1 MSFTRIYWLL
11 SDAHVM
17 SETKPPVADRSV
29 YSIAELDPEDGR
41 RFGGKATGLA
51 RMAAAGI
58 PVPPAFAIS
67 TDGFRAYRACKG
79 RLPPELIVEID
90 AAIERLAAALGR
102 PFGRAAVVSDPLLI
116 SVRSGAQVSMP
127 GMMDTILNLGFTASS
142 ATASITHGRPR
153 AFIIDS
159 WMRFWKMYGDIVL
172 GLDADEFMETVA
184 PAVSAAQKE
193 GADLHVLEAQVVT
206 YIEAQGEEAPIDPLV
221 QLHRAVAAVF
231 ASWDSPRAR
240 AYREHQKISDDLGTA
255 VTVQA
260 MVFGNLDALS
270 GSGVAFSR
278 NPNTG
283 SPALY
288 GEYLVGRQGE
298 DIVSGAQTP
307 VDLTSNDHDH
317 LALRAELEMHART
330 LEKIYRDAVDIEFT
344 LETGKLYLL
353 QVRPA
358 KRTAAASVQI
368 ATNLV
373 SEGLI
378 PPNLGIERV
387 SRDQIK
393 RLLRPVF
400 SEEERSLAEI
410 ILTGIGS
417 SPGHASGV
425 AVLDSD
431 RAAQRANAGEAV
443 ILFRPTTS
451 PLDIHG
457 MLAAQGVV
465 TARGGA
471 LSHAAVVS
479 RALDK
484 PCIVGCEALDIDIV
498 ARTFTIEGKTYPE
511 GLPVAIDGLTGEVL
525 DRALNLIASK
535 EASQRLA
542 ELLDHADRLS
552 GARVWS
558 QSLSQAQNFSVSGV
572 GVVDIADLLPLEI
585 PAGEQ
590 SRSMASAEVNA
601 LMLAAMKLKVEG
613 LLRGHP
619 QGIPI
624 HIRLPTDKNWTS
636 IQRKTL
642 IAAIAQ
648 TDSAKY
654 SPVTIIF
661 EADELASDFAD
672 TIVTYPQISLGV
684 SIIDEKDLA
693 AALRVAEIGGMIW
706 IDLAGSDGISE
717 PSPLRSGVGVSG
729 TLFDLLVPT
738 DRLGVLCHNSIDID
752 RACDAYA
759 EGFRVFSAPPAI
771 KETLRLALAQ
781 TAARLVA

>member
-1 MSFTRIYWLL
+1 
-11 SDAHVM
+11 M
-17 SETKPPVADRSV
+17 SETKPPIAGRSV
-29 YSIAELDPEDGR
+29 YPIVELDPEDGR
-41 RFGGKATGLA
+41 LFGGKATGLA

-67 TDGFRAYRACKG
+67 TDGFRAYRACGG
-79 RLPPELIVEID
+79 RLSPELIAEID
-90 AAIERLAAALGR
+90 TAIGRLAATLDR
-102 PFGRAAVVSDPLLI
+102 PFGQAEVVSDPLLI

-142 ATASITHGRPR
+142 ATASITRGRPR

-172 GLDADEFMETVA
+172 GLDAEEFMETIA
-184 PAVSAAQKE
+184 PAISAAQE
-193 GADLHVLEAQVVT
+193 ADADLHALEAQVVS
-206 YIEAQGEEAPIDPLV
+206 YIEAQGEEAPIDPVV

-231 ASWDSPRAR
+231 ASWDSPRAK
-240 AYREHQKISDDLGTA
+240 AYRKHQKISDDLGTA

-260 MVFGNLDALS
+260 MVFGNLDAVS

-307 VDLTSNDHDH
+307 VDLASNDHEH
-317 LALRAELEMHART
+317 VALRAELELHARS

-344 LETGKLYLL
+344 LEAGKLYLL

-378 PPNLGIERV
+378 SPTVGIGRV
-387 SRDQIK
+387 SRDQLQ

-400 SEEERSLAEI
+400 SAEERSSANI
-410 ILTGIGS
+410 ILKGIGS

-443 ILFRPTTS
+443 LLFRPTTS

-484 PCIVGCEALDIDIV
+484 PCIVGCEALDIDIY
-498 ARTFTIEGKTYPE
+498 ARTFTIGGKTYPE
-511 GLPVAIDGLTGEVL
+511 GQPLSIDGLTGEVL
-525 DRALNLIASK
+525 DRALNLVAP
-535 EASQRLA
+535 EEVSQRLA
-542 ELLDHADRLS
+542 ELLSHADHLS

-558 QSLSQAQNFSVSGV
+558 QSLSQAKDLSVCGV
-572 GVVDIADLLPLEI
+572 GVVDIASLLFPEGFSI
-585 PAGEQ
+585 EE
-590 SRSMASAEVNA
+590 SRSTGSGEAGA
-601 LMLAAMKLKVEG
+601 LTLDAMKIGLNK

-624 HIRLPTDKNWTS
+624 HIRLPTRKEWTDA
-636 IQRKTL
+636 QRKTL
-642 IAAIAQ
+642 IAAISQ
-648 TDSAKY
+648 TEIAKY
-654 SPVTIIF
+654 SSITIVVDAI
-661 EADELASDFAD
+661 ELASDVAD
-672 TIVTYPQISLGV
+672 TIVTYPQILLGV
-684 SIIDEKDLA
+684 SIIDENSLA
-693 AALRVAEIGGMIW
+693 AALRVAAIGGMVW
-706 IDLAGSDGISE
+706 IDLVDNSA
-717 PSPLRSGVGVSG
+717 PSLLRSGVGASA

-738 DRLGVLCHNSIDID
+738 ERLGVVCHNGADLD
-752 RACDAYA
+752 HACDAYA
-759 EGFRVFSAPPAI
+759 EGFRDFSAPPAI
-771 KETLRLALAQ
+771 RETLRLALAQ